1 MSLQRKENYYY
12 KTMRAAASILDDNKP
27 NYIPRVTNKR
37 NTLLHSELNP
47 ENFFF
52 VFQNLVGKYFWLKL
66 EFSSWSESFSASHA
80 TYVNSRRLLEFAVTE
95 PFIKLEFLTRPPLS
109 NAIALIASRVQILT
123 KVSDESQWQCSLS
136 RISVTQK
143 SFLGKAKNGINT
155 HLTR

>member
-1 MSLQRKENYYY
+1 MTGLCHCGSL
-12 KTMRAAASILDDNKP
+12 
-27 NYIPRVTNKR
+27 
-37 NTLLHSELNP
+37 
-47 ENFFF
+47 
-52 VFQNLVGKYFWLKL
+52 
-66 EFSSWSESFSASHA
+66 SESFSASHA
-80 TYVNSRRLLEFAVTE
+80 TYVNARRLLEFAVTE